1 MNTKQQQN
9 ISEIEIGMEVEATAA
24 DIGEADVSKPK
35 VTEIVKNEAGEVEKV
50 VVKKGVIFSKEVE
63 IHVERIQEVEQTPGA
78 ATPNKMI
85 ITAQEHEVEAL
96 SATGTETLSAQVQSP
111 PSEADPVDLMEQL
124 SEAVPTAEGLRELE
138 RRNKQRKE
146 AGGTAGAVKPKGLFG
161 MLGPGFLAGMSGNDS
176 SAVTTYSVDGATNGY
191 GHLWLLL
198 LATPLLQ
205 IILFACAK
213 IGRVSQRGL
222 AELLRQNY
230 GRKAAVPAALILM
243 VANIALIGSDLVAI
257 GSGLELVTGLNWVW
271 FVVPV
276 AVGLWYVTVYQS
288 FDAIKKIFLVM
299 SLAFITYLIT
309 GFLAKP
315 NWGEALANTFV
326 PHLDFGFASISSAV
340 GLLGATISPY
350 TMFWQVQGEKEE
362 QRAGTQ
368 NQQIRTAALDI
379 GSGVLSGQLVA
390 YFIIVCTATTLFTH
404 HTQITT
410 AADAAKS
417 LEPLVGSFAKYLFA
431 VGLIGAGMIAIPILL
446 ASTSY
451 AISGTFGLPSSLSK
465 KPWQNEGFYLILTI
479 ALIASLV
486 IALFGFDPIQL
497 MFWANVLQGTLA
509 PILLVFIIVVGN
521 SRKIMGTRRLGLP
534 ITSVLIFTAL
544 LLFTGTSLLFYGL
557 LTGQG
562 G

>member
-1 MNTKQQQN
+1 MNPKQQLN
-9 ISEIEIGMEVEATAA
+9 MAEIELGMVVEATAA

-35 VTEIVKNEAGEVEKV
+35 VTEVVKNDSGEVEKV

-63 IHVERIQEVEQTPGA
+63 IPIERIQGVEQTPGT

-85 ITAQEHEVEAL
+85 IVAEEGEVEAL
-96 SATGTETLSAQVQSP
+96 SATGTETLSPQVP
-111 PSEADPVDLMEQL
+111 PQFAAAPDLIEQI

-138 RRNKQRKE
+138 RRGNQRQAATGTPGE
-146 AGGTAGAVKPKGLFG
+146 AKPKQQGLLSTF
-161 MLGPGFLAGMSGNDS
+161 GPGFLAGMAGNDS

-205 IILFACAK
+205 IVQFACAK

-222 AELLRQNY
+222 AELLKQNY
-230 GRKAAVPAALILM
+230 GRKAAVPASLILM

-288 FDAIKKIFLVM
+288 FDAIKKVFLVM

-309 GFLAKP
+309 GFLSQP

-362 QRAGTQ
+362 QRRGTQ

-379 GSGVLSGQLVA
+379 GSGVMSGQLVA

-431 VGLIGAGMIAIPILL
+431 VGLIGAGMIAIPVLL

-479 ALIASLV
+479 ALIASLA

-497 MFWANVLQGTLA
+497 MFWANVLQGALS
-509 PILLVFIIVVGN
+509 PILVVFIIVVGN
-521 SRKIMGTRRLGLP
+521 SRKIMGPRRLGLP
-534 ITSVLIFTAL
+534 ITIALILTAL
-544 LLFTGTSLLFYGL
+544 IMFTSTGLLFYGL